1 VSGVGLD
8 ALSLA
13 SSANAI
19 FALRRT
25 RGSEENRALTDWR
38 STASDRRTARWIER
52 HAGKALRAR

>member
-1 VSGVGLD
+1 VNGSGLD
-8 ALSLA
+8 ALSPA

-38 STASDRRTARWIER
+38 SSASDHRTPRGIER
-52 HAGKALRAR
+52 YAGKALTAR